1 MMLLT
6 ISVSCMLRITDINY
20 MALCYRPGR
29 TIIPATKDRFTNNLP
44 DLSQL
49 PYVPINTDAL
59 ELSSLIC

>member
-49 PYVPINTDAL
+49 PSVPINTDEL